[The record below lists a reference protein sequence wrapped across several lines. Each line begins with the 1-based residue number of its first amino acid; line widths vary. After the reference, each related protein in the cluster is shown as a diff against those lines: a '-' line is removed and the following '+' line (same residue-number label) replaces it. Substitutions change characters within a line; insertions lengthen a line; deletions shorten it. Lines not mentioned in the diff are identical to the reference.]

1 MEAMNIHQNPSRIF
15 VQPDGCLPV
24 SPVEVC
30 QVLDDLARDD
40 EAHDGGHERS
50 RARDIAPVGAFSG
63 HAGRAD
69 AVVPAADGRVLHG
82 ADRLFLRIDDL
93 EMRNALL
100 PAELPHDARKGGTPT
115 FQKYPPPGTPWG
127 LLYCPRP
134 WS

>member
-24 SPVEVC
+24 SPVEVR

-50 RARDIAPVGAFSG
+50 RARDVAPVGAFSG
-63 HAGRAD
+63 RAGRAD
-69 AVVPAADGRVLHG
+69 AVVPAADGRVLDR

-100 PAELPHDARKGGTPT
+100 PAELPHDARKRAHRRFKNIRHPERRVSVRQLTAT
-115 FQKYPPPGTPWG
+115 VV
-127 LLYCPRP
+127 
-134 WS
+134 